1 MTTRSIKKTNLSLG
15 RAAIAALALAVSAT
29 GQAAPS
35 AEELAKL
42 GLEGT
47 ELTPAGAIR
56 AGNAE
61 GTIPAWKNEP
71 IEVPAGFK
79 EGSFHTDPFASDKIL
94 FTINGSNYEEH
105 ADKLTDGQKNMF
117 KTYPDYY
124 MNVYETRRT
133 AVFKPYIYK
142 AALENA
148 PRAEVVKTPEG
159 VVGFKNAIISWAFPI
174 PKDGNEALMNQVTR
188 PIQPWMDSWDNAA
201 AVTTAGK
208 YVVNKLSVQQHWKW
222 SEPTNTIED
231 FDPAVDSMFYYQTIT
246 APAKIAGQVVLAN
259 DPVHFMEKFRSAWV
273 YSPGQRRVKRAPQ
286 IVYDNPLSASD
297 GLATTDQKFGFNG
310 PNDRF
315 DWKLLGKREVYVPY
329 NAYKLNSGDL
339 KVSDMITPDGRL
351 NQDLARYELH
361 RVWAVEGT
369 LREGTKHDYGRRVFY
384 LDEDSWWIML
394 MDGYDRRDQSW
405 RLQELHS
412 LMWYDVGF
420 LGSTLETFYD
430 MQAGRMLAILLDNED
445 SAPDFSIRLKDDY
458 FTASSIR
465 RRGTR

>member
-1 MTTRSIKKTNLSLG
+1 MTTCSIKNSKFRLA
-15 RAAIAALALAVSAT
+15 RVAAAALVMTVAAT
-29 GQAAPS
+29 SYAAPS

-61 GTIPAWKNEP
+61 GTIPEWKNEP
-71 IEVPAGFK
+71 VQVPANFK
-79 EGSFHTDPFASDKIL
+79 SGTFHTDPFATDKVL
-94 FTINGSNYEEH
+94 FTINGSNYEEY
-105 ADKLTDGQKNMF
+105 ADKLTEGQKSMF

-124 MNVYETRRT
+124 MNVYQTRRS

-148 PRAEVVKTPEG
+148 PRAEVAVTPEG
-159 VVGFKNAIISWAFPI
+159 VVGFKNAVISWAFPI

-201 AVTTAGK
+201 AVTTTGK

-222 SEPTNTIED
+222 SEPTNTIEN
-231 FDPAVDSMFYYQTIT
+231 FNPGVDSMFYYQTIT

-259 DPVHFMEKFRSAWV
+259 DPVHFMDKFRSAWV

-315 DWKLLGKREVYVPY
+315 NWKLLGRREIYIPY
-329 NAYKLNSGDL
+329 NAYKLNSGDI
-339 KVSDMITPDGRL
+339 KVSEMITEDARL

-361 RVWAVEGT
+361 RVWVVEGT
-369 LREGTKHDYGRRVFY
+369 LREGTSHDYGRRVFY
-384 LDEDSWWIML
+384 LDEDSWWITL
-394 MDGYDRRDQSW
+394 MDGYDRRDASW

-412 LMWYDVGF
+412 IMWYDVGF

-445 SAPDFSIRLKDDY
+445 TAPDFSIRLNDDY

>member
-1 MTTRSIKKTNLSLG
+1 MTTRSIKKNKLILA
-15 RAAIAALALAVSAT
+15 RAAIAALALAVSAA

-35 AEELAKL
+35 AADLAKL

-47 ELTPAGAIR
+47 ELTPAGAVR

-71 IEVPAGFK
+71 VQAPAGF
-79 EGSFHTDPFASDKIL
+79 ESGSFHTDPFADDKVL
-94 FTINGSNYEEH
+94 FTINASNYEEH
-105 ADKLTDGQKNMF
+105 GDKLTDGQKSMF
-117 KTYPDYY
+117 STYPDYY
-124 MNVYETRRT
+124 MNIYQTRRS
-133 AVFKPYIYK
+133 AVYKPYIYK

-148 PRAEVVKTPEG
+148 PRSEVVVTPQG

-201 AVTTAGK
+201 AVTTTGK

-222 SEPTNTIED
+222 SEPTNTLEN
-231 FDPAVDSMFYYQTIT
+231 FNPAVDSMYYYQTIT

-339 KVSDMITPDGRL
+339 KVSEMITKDARL

-361 RVWAVEGT
+361 RVWIVEGT

-412 LMWYDVGF
+412 VMWYDVGF

-445 SAPDFSIRLKDDY
+445 TAPDFSIRLEDDY